1 MVCTARIQKSSF
13 AVGEMSTGLTNQ
25 LGFEIPSWVQIP
37 SGAGI
42 FPSSPVGS
50 INSSFHIYHSHICS
64 LRWLVGCISGVLK
77 GDCVM
82 QL

>member
-50 INSSFHIYHSHICS
+50 INNSSHIYIILTFAHLGGWLAAS
-64 LRWLVGCISGVLK
+64 LVCLK
-77 GDCVM
+77 VTA
-82 QL
+82 

>member
-13 AVGEMSTGLTNQ
+13 PVGEVSTGSTNQ
-25 LGFEIPSWVQIP
+25 LGLEIPSWVQIP
-37 SGAGI
+37 SGPGI
-42 FPSSPVGS
+42 FPNSSVGS
-50 INSSFHIYHSHICS
+50 INNSFHIYHSHIFS
-64 LRWLVGCISGVLK
+64 LRWLVGCISDVLK